1 MTDIAYPFW
10 SEAELAER
18 REHSI
23 ELFVGSWGPEL
34 QDEYI
39 KLKTRCAETVSELL
53 TRTDNLRALRSDPAF
68 FHRSGNRALLAPARF
83 MTVPQLSEDNFK
95 VIARTLGPV
104 ETLLAFL
111 GRERFPWMA
120 EDPPGEPTPEAIR
133 RAVDV
138 TAELWTIQKQGTSQR
153 MESSRAQEE
162 AVRARLAAS
171 GLTFVSPAEF
181 GRRSQ
186 SLGTRYVQSLGIVP
200 ANVRDLLGLGEF
212 TTEQLVAGHKSD
224 VPVLLPRG
232 VLMTIECKVSNS
244 ATNSYKRLIRET
256 DGKRRAWREQFGDG
270 GVRTAAV
277 ISGVYSAKN
286 LLDAQS
292 EGMLIFFDHDLG
304 ALDAFLR
311 SGGEPRPARN
321 GSRQR

>member
-1 MTDIAYPFW
+1 MTDVPFPFW

-18 REHSI
+18 RERSI
-23 ELFVGSWGPEL
+23 ELFVASWGRGL

-39 KLKTRCAETVSELL
+39 ELKARCAQAVSQLL
-53 TRTDNLRALRSDPAF
+53 ARTDNLRALRADPAF
-68 FHRSGNRALLAPARF
+68 FTQPENRALLAPARF

-120 EDPPGEPTPEAIR
+120 EDPPGEPTPELIQ

-138 TAELWTIQKQGTSQR
+138 TAELWAIQQQGTSQH
-153 MESSRAQEE
+153 MESSRAQEK
-162 AVRARLAAS
+162 AVRAQLTAS

-181 GRRSQ
+181 GKRSQ
-186 SLGTRYVQSLGIVP
+186 SLGARYVQSLGIVP

-224 VPVLLPRG
+224 VPVLLRSG
-232 VLMTIECKVSNS
+232 GLLTIECKVSNS

-256 DGKRRAWREQFGDG
+256 DGKRRAWREQFGG

-292 EGMLIFFDHDLG
+292 QGMLIFFDHDLG
-304 ALDAFLR
+304 ALDAFLQA
-311 SGGEPRPARN
+311 GGVPREPRG
-321 GSRQR
+321 GSRQQ